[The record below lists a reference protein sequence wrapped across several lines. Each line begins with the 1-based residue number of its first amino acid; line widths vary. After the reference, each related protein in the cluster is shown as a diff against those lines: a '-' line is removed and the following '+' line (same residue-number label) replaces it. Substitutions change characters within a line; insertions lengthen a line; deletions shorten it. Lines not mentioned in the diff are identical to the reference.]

1 MCPRGCRFPFE
12 CLEKFTGRVYEN
24 CHLRQAHAT
33 PDRAAKGREDECFG
47 VIREAIKASKNAA
60 RRRGSNVTYYEQA
73 KAVMLALREAGF
85 DV

>member
-1 MCPRGCRFPFE
+1 MTDNHTTRS
-12 CLEKFTGRVYEN
+12 
-24 CHLRQAHAT
+24 
-33 PDRAAKGREDECFG
+33 RAAISGKGREAECFG

-60 RRRGSNVTYYEQA
+60 RRRGANVTYYEQA